1 MSGPDKP
8 SEASPTRAE
17 LGLEGS
23 PLDRFLSPR
32 ATFVLTRFLLLR
44 LLGVV
49 YLTAFLVAAFQLV
62 PLVGHGGLLPA
73 DRVMGELLAEAGSAG
88 GAARRLPT
96 LFLVTGV
103 SDTALVAVAWLGV
116 AISLFVV
123 LGGTNAAAMT
133 LLWLLYLSIVQV
145 GQELYSYGWEIQL
158 CETGVL
164 AIILCPWRSVR
175 PFASQP
181 PAITLWLYRWL
192 IVRVMLG
199 AGLIK
204 LRGDDCWRDF
214 TCLQYHYETQPIP
227 GPLSPYFH
235 ALPKWLNGASVG
247 FNHVVELIAPF
258 FAFGPRTARRIAGSL
273 FVVFQ
278 LTLIV
283 SGNLAFLNWLTL
295 VPAIACF
302 DDDDLRRVLP
312 KPFLRW
318 AEAEHARP
326 ATRAATWAAGGYA
339 LVVAILSINPLSN
352 LVSPRQAMNRSFE
365 PLHLVNTYGA
375 FGSIGRERIEVIVQG
390 SMSEDPDDDAAYQDY
405 VLPCKPGPV
414 DRGLCWITPYHLRL
428 DWQMW
433 FLPFNEADQNP
444 WFIHFVG
451 KLLDGD
457 AGVRR
462 LLARDPF
469 AGAPPR
475 WVRAG
480 LYRYRFDYES
490 KQRWQREYVGPYLR
504 PVANDDGA
512 LVDYLVSLG
521 FRSR

>member
-1 MSGPDKP
+1 MTGSDEP
-8 SEASPTRAE
+8 SRTE
-17 LGLEGS
+17 LGLEGGS
-23 PLDRFLSPR
+23 LDRFLSPR
-32 ATFVLTRFLLLR
+32 ATFTLTRFFLLR

-49 YLTAFLVAAFQLV
+49 YLTAFLAAALQLV
-62 PLVGHGGLLPA
+62 PLVGHAGLLPA
-73 DRVMGELLAEAGSAG
+73 DRVVNELLAETGSAG
-88 GAARRLPT
+88 SAARRLPT
-96 LFLVTGV
+96 LLLVTGV
-103 SDTALVAVAWLGV
+103 SDAALAGVAWLGV
-116 AISLFVV
+116 AVSLFVV
-123 LGGTNAAAMT
+123 AGGTNAAAMAI
-133 LLWLLYLSIVQV
+133 LWLLYLSIVQV
-145 GQELYSYGWEIQL
+145 GQEFYSYGWEIQL

-164 AIILCPWRSVR
+164 AIFLCPWRSVR

-227 GPLSPYFH
+227 GPLSPLFH
-235 ALPKWLNGASVG
+235 ALPKWLNGVSVG

-258 FAFGPRTARRIAGSL
+258 FAFGPRAARRVAGVL

-312 KPFLRW
+312 KRFLSW
-318 AEAEHARP
+318 AEADPP
-326 ATRAATWAAGGYA
+326 APTGRAATWVAGGYA
-339 LVVAILSINPLSN
+339 LIAAVLSINPLAN
-352 LVSPRQAMNRSFE
+352 MVSSRQAMNRSFE

-375 FGSIGRERIEVIVQG
+375 FGSIGRERLEVIVQG
-390 SMSEDPDDDAAYQDY
+390 SISDDPDDDAAYVDY
-405 VLPCKPGPV
+405 ELPCKPGAL
-414 DRGLCWITPYHLRL
+414 DRRLCWITPYHLRL

-462 LLARDPF
+462 LIARDPF

-480 LYRYRFDYES
+480 LYRYTFA
-490 KQRWQREYVGPYLR
+490 REGSDTWRRDYVGPYLR
-504 PVANDDGA
+504 PVANDDAA
-512 LVDYLVSLG
+512 LVSYLESLG
-521 FRSR
+521 FR

>member
-1 MSGPDKP
+1 VAEPATAP
-8 SEASPTRAE
+8 SDDAPSRAE

-23 PLDRFLSPR
+23 SLDRFLSPR
-32 ATFVLTRFLLLR
+32 ATFVLTRFFLLR

-62 PLVGHGGLLPA
+62 PLIGHGGLLPA
-73 DRVMGELLAEAGSAG
+73 DRVVNALVEEAG
-88 GAARRLPT
+88 GAGAAARKLPT
-96 LFLVTGV
+96 LFLATGV
-103 SDTALVAVAWLGV
+103 SDTALAAVAWLGAAV
-116 AISLFVV
+116 SLFVV
-123 LGGTNAAAMT
+123 LGGTNAIAMAV
-133 LLWLLYLSIVQV
+133 LWLLYLSIVQV

-164 AIILCPWRSVR
+164 AIFLCPLRSVR

-227 GPLSPYFH
+227 GPLSPLFH
-235 ALPKWLNGASVG
+235 ALPKWVNGISVG
-247 FNHVVELIAPF
+247 FNHLVELIAPF
-258 FAFGPRTARRIAGSL
+258 FAFGPRFARRVAGVL
-273 FVVFQ
+273 FVTFQ

-312 KPFLRW
+312 ASFLRW
-318 AEAEHARP
+318 AEAEQAVAP
-326 ATRAATWAAGGYA
+326 SKLAVWGVGAYA
-339 LVVAILSINPLSN
+339 LVVAMLSLNPVAN
-352 LVSPRQAMNRSFE
+352 MVSSRQAMNRSFE

-375 FGSIGRERIEVIVQG
+375 FGSIGRERLEVIVQG
-390 SMSEDPDDDAAYQDY
+390 SMSEDPDDDAAYVDY

-414 DRGLCWITPYHLRL
+414 ERGLCWITPYHLRL

-457 AGVRR
+457 RGVRR
-462 LLARDPF
+462 LLAHDPF
-469 AGAPPR
+469 EGAAPR

-480 LYRYRFDYES
+480 LYRYRFDTQTS
-490 KQRWQREYVGPYLR
+490 NTWQRAYIGPYLR
-504 PVANDDGA
+504 PVANDDVD
-512 LVDYLVSLG
+512 LVSYLESLG
-521 FRSR
+521 FR